1 MRRWEEEEY
10 YRRIAEEER
19 FWEEENRRRFE
30 VEFYEGWGP
39 GRMGPPRGP
48 PGPMGPRP
56 LMEGVGDMGPVRINS
71 TITNKTLAR
80 ITGVFACKHHLS
92 QNCGDANETKK

>member
-48 PGPMGPRP
+48 GGPMGPRP
-56 LMEGVGDMGPVRINS
+56 LMEGVGDMVRS
-71 TITNKTLAR
+71 YKQVWRSKLMAVTFWKFSR
-80 ITGVFACKHHLS
+80 ISMLPSCSLF
-92 QNCGDANETKK
+92 N

>member
-19 FWEEENRRRFE
+19 FWEEEHRRRFE

-56 LMEGVGDMGPVRINS
+56 LMEGVGDMGPVRRSVEYLSRCIVTEMKIDMKALLLHAIS
-71 TITNKTLAR
+71 CHLVA
-80 ITGVFACKHHLS
+80 KH
-92 QNCGDANETKK
+92 